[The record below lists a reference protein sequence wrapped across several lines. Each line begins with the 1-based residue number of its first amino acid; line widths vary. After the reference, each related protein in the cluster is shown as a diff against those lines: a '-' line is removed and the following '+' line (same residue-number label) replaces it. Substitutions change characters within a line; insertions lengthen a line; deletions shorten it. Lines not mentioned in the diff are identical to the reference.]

1 MDFDASYT
9 PLRDRVF
16 SGNTN
21 SAPSACTARPSTYK
35 VWTHTNMSKAMKA
48 VIEDG
53 ISIRAAAEMF
63 SVPRSTLGDRIS
75 GKVLPGTNSDP
86 APYLTRKE
94 EYEPQ
99 PMCNYWI
106 WSISAGGLGHC

>member
-1 MDFDASYT
+1 MLNCFVSCSYNTLQFSEFKIIMFRVSITALIIIVFSSTYRVDFDASYA
-9 PLRDRVF
+9 PLHDRVF

-48 VIEDG
+48 VIEDR

-63 SVPRSTLGDRIS
+63 SIPRSTLG
-75 GKVLPGTNSDP
+75 
-86 APYLTRKE
+86 E
-94 EYEPQ
+94 
-99 PMCNYWI
+99 
-106 WSISAGGLGHC
+106 